1 MRCLRVLL
9 LVCLLSLASAGAW
22 AEAGQPVQ
30 RPVCSL
36 TRCTPSE
43 QRFADRSLQRIQ
55 RRGNFEPALLNELVH
70 NPTAKPFLPKALN
83 ALGKVDRMPGTLDVV
98 KRLSRAHDE
107 GSARGA
113 AFELFAGAAL
123 RQHLKRLST
132 VVQGNEWDGELR
144 DGTVVSMKSITT
156 ASENGIGNVLRHA
169 TKQLIR
175 RTQDGRPAMLV
186 IGHEPGAKI
195 RKNWAHMAKR
205 LGSDLS
211 VVLVQHKTG
220 RYRTIF
226 TTLKKNPLTTTL
238 KKNSLATT
246 QKRMRKLT
254 KAAGKRQVS
263 RRWSNTRRPP
273 RRPVRRPR

>member
-1 MRCLRVLL
+1 MRSLRVLWLVSL
-9 LVCLLSLASAGAW
+9 LCLAGSSAW
-22 AEAGQPVQ
+22 AEPVRDTV
-30 RPVCSL
+30 RPTCSL

-43 QRFADRSLQRIQ
+43 QRFSQKSLARIQ
-55 RRGNFEPALLNELVH
+55 QRGRFQPNLLRELVN
-70 NPTAKPFLPKALN
+70 NPSAKPFLPKALN
-83 ALGKVDRMPGTLDVV
+83 ALSKVDRMPGTLDVV
-98 KRLSRAHDE
+98 QRLAHAHDE

-113 AFELFAGAAL
+113 AFEIFAGAAL
-123 RQHLKRLST
+123 RRHLKRLST

-156 ASENGIGNVLRHA
+156 PSENSIGNVLRHA

-211 VVLVQHKTG
+211 VVMVQHKTG

-226 TTLKKNPLTTTL
+226 TTLKKNPLAAIPNKLRPVTKRPIL
-238 KKNSLATT
+238 KN
-246 QKRMRKLT
+246 
-254 KAAGKRQVS
+254 QVNRRPSS
-263 RRWSNTRRPP
+263 RRPMRRL
-273 RRPVRRPR
+273 R

>member
-1 MRCLRVLL
+1 M
-9 LVCLLSLASAGAW
+9 ASVGVW

-30 RPVCSL
+30 RATCSL

-43 QRFADRSLQRIQ
+43 QRFSKRALEQIQ
-55 RRGNFEPALLNELVH
+55 RRGRFEPALLNELVH

-123 RQHLKRLST
+123 RKHLKRLST
-132 VVQGNEWDGELR
+132 VVKGNEWDGELR

-156 ASENGIGNVLRHA
+156 PSDKGVGNVLRHA

-175 RTQDGRPAMLV
+175 RTRDGRPAMLV

-195 RKNWAHMAKR
+195 RKNWAHMARR

-226 TTLKKNPLTTTL
+226 TTLKQNPLATVQ
-238 KKNSLATT
+238 KK
-246 QKRMRKLT
+246 MRRVT
-254 KAAGKRQVS
+254 KAPAKRQVS
-263 RRWSNTRRPP
+263 RRFGGNTRRPQRGP
-273 RRPVRRPR
+273 MRRLR

>member
-1 MRCLRVLL
+1 MRTLRTLL
-9 LVCLLSLASAGAW
+9 LVSLLCLVAAPSW
-22 AEAGQPVQ
+22 ADVVKQVVVQQP
-30 RPVCSL
+30 CSL
-36 TRCTPSE
+36 TRFTPAE
-43 QRFADRSLQRIQ
+43 QRFSQRSLSNIRK
-55 RRGNFEPALLNELVH
+55 RGNIAPNLLTELMH

-98 KRLSRAHDE
+98 QRLAHAHDE

-113 AFELFAGAAL
+113 AFEIFAGAAL
-123 RQHLKRLST
+123 RKNLRRLST
-132 VVQGNEWDGELR
+132 VVKGNEWDGELR

-156 ASENGIGNVLRHA
+156 PSENSIGNVLRHA

-211 VVLVQHKTG
+211 VVMVQHKTG

-226 TTLKKNPLTTTL
+226 TTLKKNPLAAIPNKLRPVTKRPIL
-238 KKNSLATT
+238 KN
-246 QKRMRKLT
+246 
-254 KAAGKRQVS
+254 QVNRRPSS
-263 RRWSNTRRPP
+263 RRPMRRL
-273 RRPVRRPR
+273 R

>member
-1 MRCLRVLL
+1 MVSALL
-9 LVCLLSLASAGAW
+9 LASAPAV
-22 AEAGQPVQ
+22 AEQGQQPT
-30 RPVCSL
+30 CSL

-43 QRFADRSLQRIQ
+43 KRFSRTSLDRIQ
-55 RRGNFEPALLNELVH
+55 KHKAVAPNLLRELMH

-83 ALGKVDRMPGTLDVV
+83 ALGKVDRMPGSGEVV
-98 KRLSRAHDE
+98 SRLAHAHDE

-113 AFELFAGAAL
+113 AFELFAGAVL
-123 RQHLKRLST
+123 RKHLRRLST
-132 VVQGNEWDGELR
+132 VVDGNEWDGELR

-156 ASENGIGNVLRHA
+156 PNEKGIGNVLRHA

-175 RTQDGRPAMLV
+175 RTRDGRPAMLV

-226 TTLKKNPLTTTL
+226 TTLKKNPLAAVQN
-238 KKNSLATT
+238 KVRRVQGKVRQV
-246 QKRMRKLT
+246 QKRP
-254 KAAGKRQVS
+254 A
-263 RRWSNTRRPP
+263 RRWQNP
-273 RRPVRRPR
+273 RSPVRRLRSR